1 MKIKNLL
8 PIAGTILFMI
18 IAMSSCQEDISTI
31 GSELLGDE
39 IPNGIL
45 DDSQTVISYSR
56 KLGPVQSNRLPAYQL
71 GVYNDPVYG
80 KSTVKLLS
88 QLTLEKNNPTFGD
101 TALIDS
107 VFVYLPFFSTAT
119 TVDSTTTYELDS
131 IYGNAPIN
139 VNIYKS
145 DYFLRDYDPN
155 SGFQEFQNYYTDQS
169 ALFQSYWGEELGSVE
184 NFIPSN
190 SGFILNKGKDDEEKL
205 GPGLRVKLDSTF
217 FQDKFLALEG
227 KEELRN
233 SNNFKNYIRGLY
245 FDVSTVDNDGSL
257 FIFDAA
263 NANVTI
269 FYSSK
274 NEGEKKS
281 NVFKLNFGGINVNT
295 FQNQLSQEVQTAIAN
310 PNIET
315 GDENLYL
322 RGGDGIISVVELFGK
337 DLDNNGVADDLE
349 LLRSKKWIIN
359 EANLIF
365 YVNQDLMVG
374 GVTEPERILIYDLKN
389 SNILADYLLDP
400 TNGLAP
406 INALTNHYGR
416 LERGSDGN
424 GNFYKMKITSH
435 ISNLINKDSTNVPL
449 GIMVSQNVTIRTT
462 QKLQNPMEPSIK
474 EVPSSAVVSPEGTIL
489 YGNATPNQD
498 KRLKLQIYYTE
509 PK

>member
-1 MKIKNLL
+1 M
-8 PIAGTILFMI
+8 
-18 IAMSSCQEDISTI
+18 
-31 GSELLGDE
+31 
-39 IPNGIL
+39 
-45 DDSQTVISYSR
+45 
-56 KLGPVQSNRLPAYQL
+56 
-71 GVYNDPVYG
+71 
-80 KSTVKLLS
+80 
-88 QLTLEKNNPTFGD
+88 
-101 TALIDS
+101 
-107 VFVYLPFFSTAT
+107 YLPFFSTAT

-274 NEGEKKS
+274 NEGEKKVMFS
-281 NVFKLNFGGINVNT
+281 SLI
-295 FQNQLSQEVQTAIAN
+295 LEV
-310 PNIET
+310 
-315 GDENLYL
+315 
-322 RGGDGIISVVELFGK
+322 
-337 DLDNNGVADDLE
+337 
-349 LLRSKKWIIN
+349 
-359 EANLIF
+359 
-365 YVNQDLMVG
+365 LM
-374 GVTEPERILIYDLKN
+374 
-389 SNILADYLLDP
+389 
-400 TNGLAP
+400 
-406 INALTNHYGR
+406 
-416 LERGSDGN
+416 
-424 GNFYKMKITSH
+424 
-435 ISNLINKDSTNVPL
+435 
-449 GIMVSQNVTIRTT
+449 
-462 QKLQNPMEPSIK
+462 
-474 EVPSSAVVSPEGTIL
+474 
-489 YGNATPNQD
+489 
-498 KRLKLQIYYTE
+498 
-509 PK
+509 